1 MNCHNL
7 SKQLEKQ
14 KFINLKK
21 VSPRNFGIS
30 LLWFI
35 FWMIIYAISV
45 FIKPELIFIPMTL
58 NLPLASFFCIGIIL
72 ETLII
77 FIFNYDESYDILSKL
92 MVLLF
97 TFSLN
102 YLYRQIIFREE
113 KSINPKIKSR
123 IKEFFIWLIP
133 WLIIIFILGQI
144 SSLIE

>member
-1 MNCHNL
+1 MNYHKV
-7 SKQLEKQ
+7 SKQ
-14 KFINLKK
+14 FINLKK
-21 VSPRNFGIS
+21 VSPRNFGIG

-45 FIKPELIFIPMTL
+45 FIKPELIFIPMIL
-58 NLPLASFFCIGIIL
+58 NLPLASFFCIGIML

-77 FIFNYDESYDILSKL
+77 FIFNYDQSYEILSKL
-92 MVLLF
+92 IVLLF

-123 IKEFFIWLIP
+123 IKEFFIWIIP